1 MRQVNTYRIAQEEI
15 TLSSAEAQGMAERE
29 LFSSDTV
36 HLKECRS
43 VARTSWSAKA
53 CTLYLLTAG
62 ELKLK
67 DGKLISQG
75 DLYWCNDDGE
85 SFVTGKNGASFYCIE
100 PLQGIGR
107 EMPSQTIIS
116 ADLPWLEFADPAE
129 RPTQP
134 VQILLEGSLS
144 VLRTRFDPKFIAGE
158 HWHDFDTLYFISDG
172 RMQFGDEGWFEQG
185 DIRAVHGG
193 HSYGPERPGTEGVE
207 FVLVSVGGPVVL
219 HWSDL
224 EPPP

>member
-1 MRQVNTYRIAQEEI
+1 MGQVNSYRIARKDVAW
-15 TLSSAEAQGMAERE
+15 SSANAQGMAERK
-29 LFSSDTV
+29 LFSSDV
-36 HLKECRS
+36 MHLKECQS
-43 VARTSWSAKA
+43 VARTSCSPTA

-62 ELKLK
+62 ELKLQ
-67 DGKLISQG
+67 DGKVVSQG

-85 SFVTGKNGASFYCIE
+85 SFVTGKSGATFYCIE
-100 PLQGIGR
+100 ALQDIGR
-107 EMPSQTIIS
+107 EMPSQKIIS
-116 ADLPWLEFADPAE
+116 ADLPWQEFADPAD

-134 VQILLEGSLS
+134 VQVLLEGSLS
-144 VLRTRFDPKFIAGE
+144 VLRTRFDPAFIAGE

-193 HSYGPERPGTEGVE
+193 HSYGPERPGTGGVE